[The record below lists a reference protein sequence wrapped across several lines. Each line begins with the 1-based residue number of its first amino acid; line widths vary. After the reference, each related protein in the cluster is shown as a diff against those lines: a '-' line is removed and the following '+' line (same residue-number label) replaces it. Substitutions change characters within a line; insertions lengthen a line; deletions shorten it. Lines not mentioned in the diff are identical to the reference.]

1 MASNQKDFNWV
12 EDFRKEHLKKSSR
25 NPGLAALMS
34 FILMG
39 LGQIYAGHIDRGI
52 ILMFFH
58 LCSLVSAYSLYTGG
72 FLYKWL
78 ISIIGPHFI
87 IAITYVFSVVFIL
100 TWIYNI
106 KDAYYLS
113 IFSSFRDWFEVERI
127 LLPSMGVPADKLIS
141 NSSINLLEN
150 FSEVK
155 NPDKVVESVD
165 YSDKNSEEVINVTP
179 VKDYSNREEVKNMDN
194 DYNDDSTVNLV
205 YMNSNSWKVYWVSI
219 LLVIAVGLGIGFYLK
234 NSKEIP
240 SFQVEK
246 SFEFYSKKEINKS
259 NENKSEKVVTDQAQ
273 TETKEN
279 IATEKDSKTDN
290 QNLQTAIVPAKENN
304 NNQNVNNNNITQEQ
318 IEAYVDKR
326 IQTLLALNQ
335 RKSMQNEMMA
345 YNTSNVQQ
353 PNIYNPNMFISG
365 NMNYQNNQKQIE
377 TFSDTRKDN
386 SDNQV
391 VFIQGHKE
399 ATVLNKT
406 PSLEMDSKSSGV
418 VLYQAA
424 NNADDDVQLVI
435 TDDNEIPQIEEDE
448 ENIVTKPIITPTIPV
463 QVENKPVVPNVNQQ
477 TIDQLKIEEK
487 AEKARAEKK
496 ETELEKDTQEAKG
509 KVLFEK
515 IDDTDKKMA
524 KADVAQKKP
533 ETLKPATSQKIE
545 KASTTKINIESVE
558 LRNKLEKIKERGAY
572 EFYQGNWEAALPFY
586 FEVLKYRRNA
596 ESFEMVGIIFE
607 KMNKLPDAFEAYE
620 NAYNLGMNN
629 NHNVARLGLIAEKI
643 GNYEK
648 AQKYLEKAI
657 ENNPKRADII
667 LSYARCLNELDE
679 SEAAAQVLAVLRD
692 STNSYAI
699 KKAAEQEY
707 QKITKQNSVNSEN
720 TAEKRVEEPIFS
732 ENKSE

>member
-1 MASNQKDFNWV
+1 MAPQNKDYNWV
-12 EDFRKEHLKKSSR
+12 EDFRREHLKKSSR

-34 FILMG
+34 FLLMG

-52 ILMFFH
+52 ILMFLH
-58 LCSLVSAYSLYTGG
+58 LCSLVSAYSLYSGG

-87 IAITYVFSVVFIL
+87 IAITYIFSVAFIL

-127 LLPSMGVPADKLIS
+127 LLPSMGVPADKMIS

-150 FSEVK
+150 FSDIK
-155 NPDKVVESVD
+155 NPENIVENAD
-165 YSDKNSEEVINVTP
+165 FTDKNTEDVINVTP
-179 VKDYSNREEVKNMDN
+179 VKDNSKREEIKNMDN
-194 DYNDDSTVNLV
+194 DYTDTSTANLV

-219 LLVIAVGLGIGFYLK
+219 LLVIAVGLGIGFYT
-234 NSKEIP
+234 NSTKEIP

-246 SFEFYSKKEINKS
+246 NFEIYSNKVIKKS
-259 NENKSEKVVTDQAQ
+259 DDNKSEKVITAQ
-273 TETKEN
+273 SETKVK
-279 IATEKDSKTDN
+279 TEAEKESKIEK
-290 QNLQTAIVPAKENN
+290 QNLQTEIVSAKDN
-304 NNQNVNNNNITQEQ
+304 NNQNVNSNNITQEQ
-318 IEAYVDKR
+318 IEAYVDRR
-326 IQTLLALNQ
+326 IRTLLALNQ
-335 RKSMQNEMMA
+335 RKSAPDEMVD
-345 YNTSNVQQ
+345 YTNVPMHQ
-353 PNIYNPNMFISG
+353 PNIYNSNMFISD
-365 NMNYQNNQKQIE
+365 NLNSQNIQKPIRAL
-377 TFSDTRKDN
+377 TDSRKDN
-386 SDNQV
+386 YDNQV

-406 PSLEMDSKSSGV
+406 SNLENENQSSGV
-418 VLYQAA
+418 VLYQAPA
-424 NNADDDVQLVI
+424 NNSEDDVQLVM
-435 TDDNEIPQIEEDE
+435 TDDNDISQIEEDE
-448 ENIVTKPIITPTIPV
+448 EQVVAKPIIAPTIPV
-463 QVENKPVVPNVNQQ
+463 QIENQHVVPNINQQ
-477 TIDQLKIEEK
+477 TIDQLKLEEK
-487 AEKARAEKK
+487 AEKERANKK
-496 ETELEKDTQEAKG
+496 EEEKDIEEPKG

-515 IDDTDKKMA
+515 TDDSDKKVA
-524 KADVAQKKP
+524 KVEITEKKP
-533 ETLKPATSQKIE
+533 EVLKPVTSQKTE
-545 KASTTKINIESVE
+545 KSSVAKINIESVE

-607 KMNKLPDAFEAYE
+607 KMNKLTDAFEAYE

-667 LSYARCLNELDE
+667 LSYARCLNNIGENL
-679 SEAAAQVLAVLRD
+679 AAAQVLAVLRD

-707 QKITKQNSVNSEN
+707 QRIMKQNNISSEKTLDKPLEEPTISEN
-720 TAEKRVEEPIFS
+720 
-732 ENKSE
+732 N

>member
-58 LCSLVSAYSLYTGG
+58 ISSLVSAYSLYSGG

-78 ISIIGPHFI
+78 ISVIGPHFI

-127 LLPSMGVPADKLIS
+127 LLPSMGVPADQLIS

-165 YSDKNSEEVINVTP
+165 YGDKNSEEVINVTP

-194 DYNDDSTVNLV
+194 DYNDNSTANLV

-246 SFEFYSKKEINKS
+246 SFEVYSKKEINKS
-259 NENKSEKVVTDQAQ
+259 NDNKSEKVVTAQAQ

-345 YNTSNVQQ
+345 YNTANVQQ
-353 PNIYNPNMFISG
+353 PNIYNPNMFISD
-365 NMNYQNNQKQIE
+365 NMNYQNNQKPIE
-377 TFSDTRKDN
+377 TFSDTRKEN

-435 TDDNEIPQIEEDE
+435 TDDNEIPQVEEEE

-496 ETELEKDTQEAKG
+496 ETELEKDIQEAKG

-524 KADVAQKKP
+524 KADDAEKKP

-545 KASTTKINIESVE
+545 KASTTRINIESVE

-667 LSYARCLNELDE
+667 LSYARCLNKLDE

-707 QKITKQNSVNSEN
+707 QKITKQNSLNSEN
-720 TAEKRVEEPIFS
+720 TAEKRVEEPTFS

>member
-1 MASNQKDFNWV
+1 MAPQNKDYNWV
-12 EDFRKEHLKKSSR
+12 EDFRREHLKKSSR

-34 FILMG
+34 FLLMG

-52 ILMFFH
+52 ILMFLH
-58 LCSLVSAYSLYTGG
+58 LCSLVSAYSLYSGG

-87 IAITYVFSVVFIL
+87 IAITYIFSVAFIL

-127 LLPSMGVPADKLIS
+127 LLPSMGVPADKMIS

-150 FSEVK
+150 FSDIK
-155 NPDKVVESVD
+155 NPENIVENAD
-165 YSDKNSEEVINVTP
+165 FTDKNTEDVINVTP
-179 VKDYSNREEVKNMDN
+179 VKDNSKGEDIKNMDN
-194 DYNDDSTVNLV
+194 DYTDTSTANLV

-219 LLVIAVGLGIGFYLK
+219 LLVIAVGLGIGFYT
-234 NSKEIP
+234 NSTKEIP

-246 SFEFYSKKEINKS
+246 NFEVYSNKVIKKS
-259 NENKSEKVVTDQAQ
+259 DDNKSEKVITAQ
-273 TETKEN
+273 TETKVK
-279 IATEKDSKTDN
+279 TEAEKESKIEK
-290 QNLQTAIVPAKENN
+290 QNLQTEIVSAKENN
-304 NNQNVNNNNITQEQ
+304 NNQNVNSNNITQEQ
-318 IEAYVDKR
+318 IEAYVDRR

-335 RKSMQNEMMA
+335 RKSAPNEVVD
-345 YNTSNVQQ
+345 YTNVPMHQ
-353 PNIYNPNMFISG
+353 PNIYNSNMFISD
-365 NMNYQNNQKQIE
+365 NLNSSNIQKPIRAL
-377 TFSDTRKDN
+377 TDSRKDN
-386 SDNQV
+386 YDNQV

-406 PSLEMDSKSSGV
+406 SNLDNENQSSGV
-418 VLYQAA
+418 VLYQAPT
-424 NNADDDVQLVI
+424 NSSEDDVQLVM
-435 TDDNEIPQIEEDE
+435 TDDNDISQIEEDE
-448 ENIVTKPIITPTIPV
+448 EQVVAKPIIAPTIPV
-463 QVENKPVVPNVNQQ
+463 QIENQHVVPNINQQ
-477 TIDQLKIEEK
+477 TIDQLKLEEK
-487 AEKARAEKK
+487 AEKERANKK
-496 ETELEKDTQEAKG
+496 EEEKDIEEPKG

-515 IDDTDKKMA
+515 TDDSDKKVA
-524 KADVAQKKP
+524 KVENTEKKP
-533 ETLKPATSQKIE
+533 EVLKPVTSQKTE
-545 KASTTKINIESVE
+545 KSSVAKINIESVE

-607 KMNKLPDAFEAYE
+607 KMNKLTDAFEAYE

-667 LSYARCLNELDE
+667 LSYARCLNNIGENL
-679 SEAAAQVLAVLRD
+679 AAAQVLAVLRD

-707 QKITKQNSVNSEN
+707 QRIMKQNSIISEN
-720 TAEKRVEEPIFS
+720 SIEKPLEEPTIS
-732 ENKSE
+732 ENN

>member
-58 LCSLVSAYSLYTGG
+58 VSSLVSAYSLYSGG

-78 ISIIGPHFI
+78 ISVIGPHFI

-127 LLPSMGVPADKLIS
+127 LLPSMGVPADQLIS

-165 YSDKNSEEVINVTP
+165 YGDKNSEEVINVTP

-194 DYNDDSTVNLV
+194 DYNDNSTANLV

-246 SFEFYSKKEINKS
+246 SFEVYSKKEINKS
-259 NENKSEKVVTDQAQ
+259 NDNKSEKVVTAQAQ

-304 NNQNVNNNNITQEQ
+304 NNQNVNNNITQEQ

-345 YNTSNVQQ
+345 YNTANVQQ
-353 PNIYNPNMFISG
+353 PNIYNPNMFISD
-365 NMNYQNNQKQIE
+365 NMNYQNNQKPIE
-377 TFSDTRKDN
+377 TFSDTRKEN

-435 TDDNEIPQIEEDE
+435 TDDNEIPQVEEEE

-496 ETELEKDTQEAKG
+496 ETELEKDIQEAKG

-524 KADVAQKKP
+524 KADDAEKKP

-545 KASTTKINIESVE
+545 KASTTRINIESVE

-667 LSYARCLNELDE
+667 LSYARCLNKLDE

-707 QKITKQNSVNSEN
+707 QKITKQNSLNSEN
-720 TAEKRVEEPIFS
+720 TAEKRVEEPTFS